1 MGKKNKDDDDRHFHD
16 FVLVQTVVSYRRGQ
30 RVRDQVLQVLLRYHQ
45 DGVGRT
51 DGEEQGWRE
60 HAA

>member
-30 RVRDQVLQVLLRYHQ
+30 RFETRYYRRSC
-45 DGVGRT
+45 GITRT
-51 DGEEQGWRE
+51 E
-60 HAA
+60 